1 MAGNKDRIRRRGLA
15 AIDKSVAGFL
25 AALLIYSA
33 FSVYLYQPHF
43 RGFDRWQYLL
53 IVNAVSASLGGYLL
67 SRRWVDGFVE
77 SLFAGAVYGFGPFA
91 LGLAAFHPT
100 AGVLVAAIPWLFC
113 PAAFGPGGRWRFLRV
128 PLATLPFLTI
138 LLFFHISAR
147 YGLYP
152 IPIQLK
158 LPPPDLIGLLAPLFA
173 ARRRT
178 TLIGFY
184 HVPIAP
190 LLMGVIIF
198 LAPLK
203 LMVTGGIGQ
212 RVKSPVSLTTRRLGI
227 IVIFAGSTALAF
239 CNSYHEISPVI
250 FFSISTLVCS
260 ILAGAGMQ
268 GLASAG
274 PADRK
279 WILLTAIAMGVLAIA
294 ALLLATKCF
303 QTFLGLGGGYAVLF
317 IHAGKMYILSAI
329 ALSILYFM
337 ARANLR
343 LAMAR
348 LALLCT
354 PIAIDFFLG
363 ARDIVDKTL

>member
-1 MAGNKDRIRRRGLA
+1 MKYTRFA
-15 AIDKSVAGFL
+15 A
-25 AALLIYSA
+25 AAVIYSA
-33 FSVYLYQPHF
+33 FAAYLYWPHF
-43 RGFDRWQYLL
+43 KGFDRWQYLL
-53 IVNAVSASLGGYLL
+53 VVNAVAASVGGYLL
-67 SRRWVDGFVE
+67 SRRWVAGFVE
-77 SLFAGAVYGFGPFA
+77 SLFSGAVYGFGPFA
-91 LGLAAFHPT
+91 LGLAKFHPT

-113 PAAFGPGGRWRFLRV
+113 PAAFGPAGKWRFLRIL
-128 PLATLPFLTI
+128 LATLPFLAI
-138 LLFFHISAR
+138 LLFFQLSTR

-152 IPIQLK
+152 IPIQLR
-158 LPPPDLIGLLAPLFA
+158 LQPPDLIGLLATLFA
-173 ARRRT
+173 VRRRT

-190 LLMGVIIF
+190 LLMGIIIF

-212 RVKSPVSLTTRRLGI
+212 RVKSIAALTTRRLGI
-227 IVIFAGSTALAF
+227 TAIFVGATALSF
-239 CNSYHEISPVI
+239 CNSHLEISPVI
-250 FFSISTLVCS
+250 FFSFSALVCS

-268 GLASAG
+268 CLASAG

-279 WILLTAIAMGVLAIA
+279 WILLAAIVMGILAIV

-303 QTFLGLGGGYAVLF
+303 QTFLGLGSGYAVLF

-343 LAMAR
+343 MPPVR
-348 LALLCT
+348 LVLLCV
-354 PIAIDFFLG
+354 PLAIDLFLG